1 MSSNNIIIEAKNLKK
16 YFPVRR
22 FLLSK
27 DYVKAVDGV
36 SLKIPRGETLGLVG
50 ESGCGKTTL
59 GRVILR
65 LIEPTAGEIY
75 FKGEPITEMKGERLK
90 SFRRKAQMVFQDPY
104 SSLDPRMSIFEI
116 IMEGVR
122 AHNMDVGDPEDF
134 VIDLLET
141 VGLKKEHLY
150 RYPHEFSGGQ
160 KQRIAIARALS
171 VEPEFLVLDE
181 PTSALDV
188 SVQAQILNM
197 LKELQKKKGLTY
209 LFISHDLGVVKY
221 MSNRIAVMYIGKIVE
236 MAKADELFEN
246 PLHPYTKMLMA
257 ALPIPDPKITRS
269 KKRMKVIGEP
279 PSPINIPPGCRFWPR
294 CPYANTKCRIHE
306 PPLIE
311 VEKDHYV
318 ACWLYE

>member
-1 MSSNNIIIEAKNLKK
+1 MNNRVILKTEDLKK

-36 SLKIPRGETLGLVG
+36 SIEIKEGETLGLVG

-59 GRVILR
+59 GRLVLR
-65 LIEPTAGEIY
+65 LIEPTGGKVIFEGKDISKL
-75 FKGEPITEMKGERLK
+75 KGEELK
-90 SFRRKAQMVFQDPY
+90 EFRRKAQIVFQDPY
-104 SSLDPRMSIFEI
+104 SSLDPRMTIFNI
-116 IMEGVR
+116 IIEGV
-122 AHNMDVGDPEDF
+122 HVHGIDVGDPEEF
-134 VIDLLET
+134 VINLLKT
-141 VGLKKEHLY
+141 VGLKEEHLY

-171 VEPEFLVLDE
+171 LNPKFIVLDE

-197 LKELQKKKGLTY
+197 LKDLQKKYGLTY

-236 MAKADELFEN
+236 IADADELFKN
-246 PLHPYTKMLMA
+246 PLHPYTKLLFS
-257 ALPIPDPKITRS
+257 ALPIPDPKLTRA
-269 KKRMKVIGEP
+269 KKRLTIKGEP

-294 CPYANTKCRIHE
+294 CPYANSKCRTHE
-306 PPLIE
+306 PPLVE
-311 VEKDHYV
+311 VEKGHYV
-318 ACWLYE
+318 ACWLYA